1 MEVIDTEAHKLIVME
16 YASGGDLFDYL
27 MGKGEIDEP
36 RAVEIFT

>member
-27 MGKGEIDEP
+27 MGKVEIDEP